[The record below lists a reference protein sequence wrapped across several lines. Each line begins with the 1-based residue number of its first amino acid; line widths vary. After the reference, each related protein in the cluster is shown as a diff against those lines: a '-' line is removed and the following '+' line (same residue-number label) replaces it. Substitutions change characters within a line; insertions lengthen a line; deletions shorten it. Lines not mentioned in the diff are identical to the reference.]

1 MNHKLYPFD
10 TQRCDFR
17 MRSDEDIHNLVNC
30 QAVSSI
36 QIYKMHFRLQKF
48 FTTTVFHKNELH
60 DEKFDIELNLLNN
73 TECFSNDTDRTL
85 SLSGFTITMSRSF
98 SPYISSTYLPTAI
111 LTVASFIGF
120 LIPVDMVPGRMAL
133 LVTILLMLVN
143 IKSTE
148 RRMGPVVSTTVMR
161 WKSLLPQML
170 IEFLD

>member
-1 MNHKLYPFD
+1 
-10 TQRCDFR
+10 
-17 MRSDEDIHNLVNC
+17 
-30 QAVSSI
+30 
-36 QIYKMHFRLQKF
+36 MHFRLQKF
-48 FTTTVFHKNELH
+48 STTRVFKKNELH
-60 DEKFDIELNLLNN
+60 DEKFDIELDLLNN
-73 TECFSNDTDRTL
+73 TEYFSDDTYQNL
-85 SLSGFTITMSRSF
+85 SLSGFTITLSRSF

>member
-1 MNHKLYPFD
+1 
-10 TQRCDFR
+10 
-17 MRSDEDIHNLVNC
+17 
-30 QAVSSI
+30 
-36 QIYKMHFRLQKF
+36 MHFRLQKF
-48 FTTTVFHKNELH
+48 STTRVFKKNELH
-60 DEKFDIELNLLNN
+60 DEKFDIELDLLNN
-73 TECFSNDTDRTL
+73 TEYFSDDTYQNL
-85 SLSGFTITMSRSF
+85 SLSGFTIIMSRSF

-170 IEFLD
+170 IEFLDEEHDCDGCMAANVHAICGPGHL

>member
-1 MNHKLYPFD
+1 
-10 TQRCDFR
+10 
-17 MRSDEDIHNLVNC
+17 
-30 QAVSSI
+30 
-36 QIYKMHFRLQKF
+36 MHFRLQKF
-48 FTTTVFHKNELH
+48 STTRVFKKNKLH
-60 DEKFDIELNLLNN
+60 DEKFDIELDNN
-73 TECFSNDTDRTL
+73 TEYFYNDTDQTF
-85 SLSGFTITMSRSF
+85 SLSGFTITLSRSF